1 MARFFVLCS
10 VIVVILTTW
19 ICIANPKLSKR
30 VVIFDSQYK
39 IVDKDI
45 EMKPLPIATNNVEFK
60 EVIPTAKTLEPVV
73 TKDVQKE
80 ITNVPM
86 QQVQT
91 TKYNQPTVQ
100 KNTQKTK
107 VERVNTTPASSV
119 KKTEQ
124 KTVTKTVQKPKQ
136 TTTVKSSPA
145 PKTTSQKTTNTVKPQ
160 NTTPKVLTP
169 QQETILWNK
178 WRSDIQNKIMK
189 EVNLPLLENGTL
201 FKFRFDVD
209 KNGRITSVKSW
220 STSPQYNPY
229 AIQYITPVIR
239 SLQGKSILNFPEGST
254 IETTTVEGNIRISN
268 STKYATAG
276 DYNDVEKVNH

>member
-1 MARFFVLCS
+1 
-10 VIVVILTTW
+10 
-19 ICIANPKLSKR
+19 
-30 VVIFDSQYK
+30 
-39 IVDKDI
+39 
-45 EMKPLPIATNNVEFK
+45 MKET
-60 EVIPTAKTLEPVV
+60 IPTAKTLEPTVV
-73 TKDVQKE
+73 KEVERQTTKTPV
-80 ITNVPM
+80 

-91 TKYNQPTVQ
+91 TKNTQPQ
-100 KNTQKTK
+100 KNVKKTK
-107 VERVNTTPASSV
+107 TEKANTTPVNNV
-119 KKTEQ
+119 KKAEQ
-124 KTVTKTVQKPKQ
+124 KPVTKTVQAAKPTATAKASTPTKTVPKTANAAKPQ
-136 TTTVKSSPA
+136 TTA
-145 PKTTSQKTTNTVKPQ
+145 Q
-160 NTTPKVLTP
+160 KVLTP

-209 KNGRITSVKSW
+209 KNGRITSVKAW
-220 STSPQYNPY
+220 STNSQYNPY

-254 IETTTVEGNIRISN
+254 RETTTVEGNIKISN